1 VNRYTYIVIVVTLA
15 TVSCKQPPP
24 PVERVSVPIDSL
36 YQVDMPSNLQPG
48 YDMHDYASLQYYDTN
63 MDFYLLGIED
73 AKQNLGEIKR
83 KRLKLRGYFEFV
95 ETAVLENAE
104 EHYRVADQEMTLN
117 PKLKVKSGDYYVKSK
132 QGTEKLDL
140 FYRIAV
146 FENDDYFFQMVF
158 WLPYEKHC
166 EQMNWIDTITN
177 SFTFIDDGLGAD
189 IGVR

>member
-1 VNRYTYIVIVVTLA
+1 MNRYAYIVFVVALA
-15 TVSCKQPPP
+15 TVSCNQPPP

-36 YQVDMPSNLQPG
+36 YQLDLPSNLQPG
-48 YDMHDYASLQYYDTN
+48 YDMHDYASLQYYDTV

-83 KRLKLRGYFEFV
+83 KRLKLRGYYEFV

-104 EHYRVADQEMTLN
+104 TYYKVADQEVSLSD
-117 PKLKVKSGDYYVKSK
+117 KLKVKSGDYYFKNK
-132 QGTEKLDL
+132 QGSGKYDL

-158 WLPYEKHC
+158 WLPYENHC
-166 EQMNWIDTITN
+166 EQMTWIDTITN
-177 SFTFIDDGLGAD
+177 SFTFIDDKTGAD

>member
-1 VNRYTYIVIVVTLA
+1 MNFYAYVVLVPALA
-15 TVSCKQPPP
+15 VLSCNQPPP

-48 YDMHDYASLQYYDTN
+48 YDMHDYASLQYYDTS

-73 AKQNLGEIKR
+73 AKRNLGEIKR
-83 KRLKLRGYFEFV
+83 MRLKLRGYYEFV
-95 ETAVLENAE
+95 ESSVLE
-104 EHYRVADQEMTLN
+104 RVGAYELVAGQEIQLS
-117 PKLKVKSGDYYVKSK
+117 KDLKVKSGDYYVTSDIEE
-132 QGTEKLDL
+132 GGYEL

-146 FENDDYFFQMVF
+146 FENDSYFYQMIF
-158 WLPYEKHC
+158 WLPYDLHC

-177 SFTFIDDGLGAD
+177 SFTFIDDKLGAD